1 MKIQERERMSELL
14 DVISEEGEVVGKE
27 TRKKIH
33 RLGHLHR
40 GAHVLVFDEKGSL
53 LLQKRSP
60 NTEISPGTYDISMSE
75 HVKSG
80 EDFHE
85 AALRGL
91 KEELGITDVLIRKL
105 MRFKLVYGPGD
116 RKVSELYSCQYRGVV
131 VVDEDEVE
139 NATFVPLDDVKKMLT
154 QDEKKFALWAR
165 EILKW
170 LFEMPSTIERLN
182 EPLK

>member
-1 MKIQERERMSELL
+1 MSELL
-14 DVISEEGEVVGKE
+14 DVINEEGEVIGQE
-27 TRKKIH
+27 TREKVH
-33 RLGHLHR
+33 SQGLFHR
-40 GAHVLVFDEKGSL
+40 GAHVLVFDENGSL

-60 NTEISPGTYDISMSE
+60 NTEISPGAYDISMSE

-91 KEELGITDVLIRKL
+91 KEELGITGAAIQKL

-116 RKVSELYSCQYRGVV
+116 RKMSEIYKCRYGGRVA
-131 VVDEDEVE
+131 VDEDEVTS
-139 NATFVPLDDVKKMLT
+139 ATFVPLGDVEGMLVE
-154 QDEKKFALWAR
+154 DEKKFALWAR
-165 EILKW
+165 DILKW
-170 LFEMPSTIERLN
+170 LFGMPSTIERLD